1 MRKILG
7 AFLFLLGLS
16 FNADAQYPR
25 SGLKGLDFYAQG
37 GLNFGV
43 EMEGPMSIN
52 DYILNDAQ
60 EPNNSQL
67 RYGSTL
73 KLFLNKVGLVVGYAI
88 TKTGGVNKVAMS
100 GSKFNMGFNFC
111 VGDFHHRSV
120 QVGPYFNWGTRNYYF
135 KNTQFVPSSS
145 MNPNLMTNEV
155 NLLRFNQRSIGTLFS
170 IPIVHDDKSSHR
182 LAFSVEYN
190 LNSSFWKMYETR
202 IPEYGKSDFTFNL
215 MYQVDFGYSR
225 NRR

>member
-1 MRKILG
+1 
-7 AFLFLLGLS
+7 
-16 FNADAQYPR
+16 
-25 SGLKGLDFYAQG
+25 
-37 GLNFGV
+37 
-43 EMEGPMSIN
+43 
-52 DYILNDAQ
+52 
-60 EPNNSQL
+60 
-67 RYGSTL
+67 
-73 KLFLNKVGLVVGYAI
+73 
-88 TKTGGVNKVAMS
+88 
-100 GSKFNMGFNFC
+100 
-111 VGDFHHRSV
+111 
-120 QVGPYFNWGTRNYYF
+120 
-135 KNTQFVPSSS
+135 

-225 NRR
+225 NGINSRRN